1 MTNIVRKNA
10 FNRRPFYIL
19 SRGKAL
25 DFKVNVDLQLKLEK
39 AETYKEKIQ
48 KKTKR
53 KRGDSPVSSQY
64 YLVLKC

>member
-39 AETYKEKIQ
+39 AENKEKIQ
-48 KKTKR
+48 KKR
-53 KRGDSPVSSQY
+53 KESEAIHQ
-64 YLVLKC
+64 